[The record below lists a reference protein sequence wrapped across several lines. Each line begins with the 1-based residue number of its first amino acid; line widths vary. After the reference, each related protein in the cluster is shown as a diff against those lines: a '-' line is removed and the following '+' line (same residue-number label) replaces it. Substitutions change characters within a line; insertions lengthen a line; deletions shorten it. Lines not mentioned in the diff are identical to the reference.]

1 MKRVLITIVLASMI
15 LCGCSTEAEKNI
27 LENQCQELRD
37 EIATLEVEKSNLE
50 DVIIDTKVEKGLEK
64 YIVVL
69 NIKQSHFTLDIATHM
84 KDEMNDLD
92 LPIMV
97 DKEYYDSVEI
107 GTIVD
112 DSFRAGSFWM
122 KGSIGNW
129 KITVKDK
136 YVE

>member
-1 MKRVLITIVLASMI
+1 MKKVLITLILATMF
-15 LCGCSTEAEKNI
+15 LCGCSAEAEKEN
-27 LENQCQELRD
+27 LEEQCQILRD
-37 EIATLEVEKSNLE
+37 EIEILETEKSNLE
-50 DVIIDTKVEKGLEK
+50 SVIIDTKVEKGLEK

-69 NIKQSHFTLDIATHM
+69 NIKQSHFTLDISTHL

-107 GTIVD
+107 GTVVD

-122 KGSIGNW
+122 EGSIGNW
-129 KITVKDK
+129 EITVKDK
-136 YVE
+136 YIE